1 MTAGMMVLSLGDDDG
16 DGDLV
21 LVAAVVKALF
31 GDGACVLDRVDWV
44 TAEES
49 ELNCAA
55 SVTTEVVNYVVVD
68 IAPPASVTIL
78 CWVKDTV
85 VKEVGTAA
93 DVMASVPN

>member
-1 MTAGMMVLSLGDDDG
+1 MGTMTAGMMVLSLGDDDG

-78 CWVKDTV
+78 C
-85 VKEVGTAA
+85 
-93 DVMASVPN
+93 